1 MENLTEKLNIFSE
14 LVLRDAAQKRDELIE
29 AVENERSERL
39 TKKENEF
46 LQRAYDEIQS
56 TIAEAK
62 KTSNS
67 KVLQAELDAKKQ
79 LLIKREQII
88 NDVMDAAE
96 KKLREFQSGADYE
109 KWLMDLV
116 NKSFFEVG
124 KGAKTVYIASEDL
137 KYKPRIES
145 IIDTAKI
152 TVEPAEEHDFLGG
165 VKVYNS
171 DRRVAVD
178 YSFREMLAEQKR
190 DFLQKSGLT
199 LG

>member
-1 MENLTEKLNIFSE
+1 M
-14 LVLRDAAQKRDELIE
+14 
-29 AVENERSERL
+29 
-39 TKKENEF
+39 
-46 LQRAYDEIQS
+46 
-56 TIAEAK
+56 
-62 KTSNS
+62 
-67 KVLQAELDAKKQ
+67 LQAELDAKKQ

-96 KKLREFQSGADYE
+96 KKLREFQSSADYE

-137 KYKPRIES
+137 KYKPQIES